1 MTSVNGTA
9 LTVFILLFAVV
20 TVMGFMASRWRKAK
34 AESLE
39 EWGLGGRGFGP
50 VVTFFLLGGDCY
62 SATTFVAVPG
72 AMYATGAVNGYF
84 VVLFT
89 ALAFVVVFAVYPRLW
104 SVARVHGFVTMADY
118 VQARYDSKLLSLVIA
133 LTALVSVMP
142 FIALQLVGVQSVLA
156 VMGIGGTGSS
166 WLARDLPLI
175 IAFIVL
181 AAYTYSAGLR
191 APALIAFVKD
201 ALIWIVV
208 IAALVYLPIKLGGF
222 DQMFSAAEKKFSST
236 GVGSLVPQPGQYWV
250 YASLAVGQGLM
261 MFLFPH
267 SMTGL
272 LAAKSRNILRRN
284 AGIMPIYSILLGG
297 VGFLGLLAIASGV
310 KVQSSSQA
318 APALFGMQFSPW
330 FAGVAYATI
339 AIAALVPAAIM
350 SIAAANLF
358 TRNIYRAFFRPAAS
372 PAEETRV
379 SKLVSL
385 FVKLGAML
393 FILTLNSDYTLNLQL
408 LGGIWLL
415 QVLPTVLISLF
426 TRWFHR
432 WALLAGWFAGVVY
445 GTVAAYDVTD
455 AVTGK
460 HFAGSVAEVPFL
472 GISAYIALPALVVN
486 LVIAVAVT
494 VVLRA
499 LRTGEGLDRTS
510 PEDYL
515 ASGEERPNAA
525 VEELVDGVVPADTT
539 QPAGQLR

>member
-1 MTSVNGTA
+1 MKPVNGTA
-9 LTVFILLFAVV
+9 LAVFILLFAVV
-20 TVMGFMASRWRKAK
+20 TVMGFMASRWRRAE

-39 EWGLGGRGFGP
+39 EWGLGGRGFGS
-50 VVTFFLLGGDCY
+50 VTTFFLLGGDCY

-104 SVARVHGFVTMADY
+104 SVARVHGFITMADY

-175 IAFIVL
+175 IAFVIL

-222 DQMFSAAEKKFSST
+222 GHMFSAAEEKFSST

-272 LAAKSRNILRRN
+272 LAAKSRNTLRRN
-284 AGIMPIYSILLGG
+284 AGIMPVYSILLGG

-310 KVQSSSQA
+310 DVTSSSQA

-393 FILTLNSDYTLNLQL
+393 FILALNSDYTLNLQL
-408 LGGIWLL
+408 IGGIWLL

-432 WALLAGWFAGVVY
+432 WALLAGWLAGVVY

-455 AVTGK
+455 AVTGR
-460 HFAGSVAEVPFL
+460 HFAGSVAEIPFL
-472 GISAYIALPALVVN
+472 GISAYIALPALVIN
-486 LVIAVAVT
+486 LAVAVVVT

-499 LRTGEGLDRTS
+499 LRVGEGLDRTS

-515 ASGEERPNAA
+515 ASGEETPNEA
-525 VEELVDGVVPADTT
+525 VKELVDGVVPVDPA